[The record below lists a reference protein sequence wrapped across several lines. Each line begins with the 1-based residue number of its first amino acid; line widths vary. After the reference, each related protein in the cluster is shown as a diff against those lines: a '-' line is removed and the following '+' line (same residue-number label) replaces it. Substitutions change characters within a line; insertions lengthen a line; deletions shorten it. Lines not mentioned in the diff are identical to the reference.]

1 MQKEILIQKEESDS
15 VEILFDRYNAY
26 LDILGYLMSEYNIND
41 ENNKLFNDKLDEV
54 VQIYIDLEKLK
65 QKIANKYRPGEE
77 WIHYIFN
84 FNNNSLVFSYD

>member
-65 QKIANKYRPGEE
+65 QKIVNKYRPGEE
-77 WIHYIFN
+77 WAHYSFN
-84 FNNNSLVFSYD
+84 FNNNSLVFSHD